1 MIKKGTIFLVSI
13 YFLMSSVFNTF
24 FIVVFSTE
32 YYYSYLDFILYTLLT
47 LIPLLIVIAFFTLI
61 ERKIMASIQRRKGPN
76 VVGLWGFLQPF
87 ADGFKLVIKEVII
100 PNKANK
106 FLFVMAPGITLFL
119 SFISWVAISFDLNTQ
134 ILNINNS
141 LLYVLVISALGVY
154 GILLSGWSSNSK
166 YALMGSLRS
175 VSQMI
180 SYEVSISL
188 IVIPIILLSGSLNLN
203 QIIFMQEKTI
213 WFLFPLLPLSIIF
226 LISILAE
233 TNRAPFDLPEAEAE
247 LVAGYNVEYSAI
259 TFAAFFLGEYGNIL
273 LMSSLFV
280 IFFLGGGLGIG
291 VFYLFEETFFFIFFQ
306 DLFFCLKIIFINFLF
321 VFVRA
326 NLPRFRFDQLMF
338 IGWKIFLPLTLSLIF
353 FFAGVLLAFN
363 SLELVQLP
371 FLGNRYN
378 YITIFK
384 LRY

>member
-226 LISILAE
+226 FISILAE